1 MKLALKSALLSGI
14 VLPGL
19 GQIYLK
25 YYLRGL
31 VFLIPTLTCL
41 YILFS
46 KVMEALKIVFLELV
60 NNSNGIINIGL
71 LKLQII
77 NFFKAQNIVYY
88 QILEYVF
95 VICWIAST
103 IDAFSLGRKKD
114 IANATPPEPEKPK

>member
-41 YILFS
+41 YILIA
-46 KVMEALKIVFLELV
+46 KVVEALELIFQKIL
-60 NNSNGIINIGL
+60 NNSNGIVDVNAIQSQVNEM
-71 LKLQII
+71 
-77 NFFKAQNIVYY
+77 FKGQNIIFY
-88 QILEYVF
+88 QILEYVLL
-95 VICWIAST
+95 ICWVTST

-114 IANATPPEPEKPK
+114 KEKKSSEIL

>member
-41 YILFS
+41 YILMS
-46 KVMEALKIVFLELV
+46 KVFEAIGIIFQKIL
-60 NNSNGIINIGL
+60 NNSNGLIDLKAITLQVDEIFKTPNII
-71 LKLQII
+71 
-77 NFFKAQNIVYY
+77 YY

-95 VICWIAST
+95 LFCWVAST

-114 IANATPPEPEKPK
+114 KATTTISEPEKPN